1 LHEGDTLL
9 EAQNLTIDPLFTTQN
24 LEEDTTIELFPDED
38 LTEGS
43 PQSVRLLS
51 REERS
56 RQVERAIYGLYRWY
70 VARSQTTRNWNPE
83 SNFAWG
89 DMRHDHSPDVVMLI
103 EGFFAVEQYV
113 PDYTSKI
120 VNLVR
125 RSFGRSHFQLR
136 WGAEEE
142 RHAETW
148 ENALLYSRRR
158 SPAYIEQYKHDLRI
172 NEWNLPWE
180 DPLHMVMYTV
190 FQERATQL
198 NYLNFARIAKG
209 ESTDPAY
216 KNDVD
221 PVLARACSVLAI
233 DEAAHYAFFL
243 ECARLL
249 VYYFPEDSLEAI
261 HDVVN
266 HFAMPAQEAIPNWA
280 EVAEV
285 IYRTGVY
292 GPRDYQ
298 RNVLAPVFA
307 NLTVE
312 GRKALDKGIKESKA
326 IPDHE
331 GKMRLTALFKTF
343 DPGLIE
349 DNVIRLH
356 DKVIE
361 YEVSTGRDVVD
372 PIRFLRNPDWP
383 VGKTA

>member
-1 LHEGDTLL
+1 M
-9 EAQNLTIDPLFTTQN
+9 EAKNLTIDPLFTTQN
-24 LEEDTTIELFPDED
+24 RKEDPIIELFPDED
-38 LTEGS
+38 LTEGTAE
-43 PQSVRLLS
+43 SVRLLS

-70 VARSQTTRNWNPE
+70 VARSQQTRNWNPDSHFNWRE
-83 SNFAWG
+83 
-89 DMRHDHSPDVVMLI
+89 MRHDHSPDVVMLI

-148 ENALLYSRRR
+148 ENALLFSKRR
-158 SPAYIEQYKHDLRI
+158 SPAYIEQYKHDLRT
-172 NEWNLPWE
+172 NEWNLPWD
-180 DPLHMVMYTV
+180 DPLHMIMYTV

-209 ESTDPAY
+209 EASSEAY

-221 PVLARACSVLAI
+221 AVLAHACSMLSI

-243 ECARLL
+243 EGARLFL
-249 VYYFPEDSLEAI
+249 YYFPEESLEAI
-261 HDVVN
+261 HDVIT
-266 HFAMPAQEAIPNWA
+266 HFAMPAQEAIPNWEKIA
-280 EVAEV
+280 EA

-298 RNVLAPVFA
+298 RNVLAPVFS
-307 NLTVE
+307 NLTVVS
-312 GRKALDKGIKESKA
+312 RKALDNGLKQSKA
-326 IPDHE
+326 IPDAD
-331 GKMRLTALFKTF
+331 GKMRLTALWDVF
-343 DPGLIE
+343 DPGIIE
-349 DNVIRLH
+349 ENAIRLH
-356 DKVIE
+356 DKAIE
-361 YEVSTGRDVVD
+361 YEESVGRQKID
-372 PIRFLRNPDWP
+372 PITFLPNPDWP
-383 VGKTA
+383 VA